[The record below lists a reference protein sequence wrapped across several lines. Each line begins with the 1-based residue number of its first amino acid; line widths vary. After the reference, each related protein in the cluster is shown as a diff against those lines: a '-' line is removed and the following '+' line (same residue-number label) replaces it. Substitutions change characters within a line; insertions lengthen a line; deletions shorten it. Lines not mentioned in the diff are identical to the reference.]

1 MTLLIRLKIACC
13 SKLLCSGSDF
23 VQVFSEKLR
32 SLDEVRSIELL
43 VGLRKEEEIENGLEK
58 EEREKTRGRTE

>member
-1 MTLLIRLKIACC
+1 M
-13 SKLLCSGSDF
+13 
-23 VQVFSEKLR
+23 
-32 SLDEVRSIELL
+32 DEVRSIELL